1 MERGREL
8 WRDNIP
14 DRENSKCNILEAFV
28 QEVLSFQTGV
38 SEETCAAVV

>member
-1 MERGREL
+1 MQYPGGICVFEEL
-8 WRDNIP
+8 
-14 DRENSKCNILEAFV
+14 